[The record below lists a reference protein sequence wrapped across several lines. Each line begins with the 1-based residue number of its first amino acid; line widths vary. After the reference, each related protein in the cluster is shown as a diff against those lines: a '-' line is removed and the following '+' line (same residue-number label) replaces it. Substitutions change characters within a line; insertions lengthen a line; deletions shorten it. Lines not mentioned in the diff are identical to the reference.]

1 VDQNYLGIH
10 QKKLWSGTT
19 VIFLDESGYSLIPF
33 VARTWALKGE
43 VPALYHSW
51 GSRRKLSVISGI
63 AVKYRNNELDTQL
76 NFRIHPGKSISTKEV
91 IEFFYQLNRQIDG
104 KKLLVWDNLSTHKSV
119 RVKKFFKR
127 HFEFESIYL
136 PPYCPELNPDE
147 GVWNWTKTKDLANA
161 CPESG
166 EILVHLVRGSL
177 RKIQRRKSLHI
188 ASLKG
193 SELPWGMLLN

>member
-1 VDQNYLGIH
+1 M
-10 QKKLWSGTT
+10 
-19 VIFLDESGYSLIPF
+19 
-33 VARTWALKGE
+33 
-43 VPALYHSW
+43 
-51 GSRRKLSVISGI
+51 
-63 AVKYRNNELDTQL
+63 
-76 NFRIHPGKSISTKEV
+76 
-91 IEFFYQLNRQIDG
+91 
-104 KKLLVWDNLSTHKSV
+104 
-119 RVKKFFKR
+119 KKFFKR

-166 EILVHLVRGSL
+166 EILVHLVRESL

-188 ASLKG
+188 GCIKG